1 MNHYCVVGESL
12 LNGGQ
17 RDQAIELA
25 RYLREYG
32 QVAHRLGMSFL
43 LEAAAYDIMQLLEH
57 ALDVDDEAADDL
69 LSVMLELDQ
78 EIKEESEK
86 ASLLGVRRSQVQM
99 G

>member
-1 MNHYCVVGESL
+1 MNQYRVVGESL

-43 LEAAAYDIMQLLEH
+43 LEAAAYDIM
-57 ALDVDDEAADDL
+57 
-69 LSVMLELDQ
+69 
-78 EIKEESEK
+78 
-86 ASLLGVRRSQVQM
+86 
-99 G
+99 